1 MSDNLQSHCHYLVQR
16 YLLMTL
22 DPLHIG
28 TGGYRLGRVDLSI
41 VREPGT
47 RLPKIPGTSLAGAA
61 RSYAAMRYG
70 KIRCAGQGGAD
81 QPHCGQPTCPICYT
95 FGYITKNKQGDEQN
109 AHSGVVNVTDAHI
122 LLFPVHSVAGPVWIS
137 TPQRLREAGF
147 KNVQPE
153 SVPDEQIYLS
163 WNHPNRLNL
172 GWLMLDVAPPATFT
186 PPEVWKN
193 DPHWTAVQKRIVLV
207 SDSLFSHIVNSNL
220 EVRTSVSIDPRTGAA
235 ADKALFTYEA
245 LPRATWLWLDVVE
258 DDYRRDFPTK
268 EKLEKWEQDL
278 KQNGD
283 EAAKLL
289 KRWLLWKESDASKQ
303 KEEAR
308 KKASQWVDDDLGRY
322 RKAESL
328 PSTKQGWQKQHQN
341 QQNTKQEDSREGPID
356 VVRAGLELAEY
367 LGIGGMGTRGFG
379 RIRIVGNPI
388 EINPLEQTAAQ
399 NDQKQEA
406 AQ

>member
-1 MSDNLQSHCHYLVQR
+1 MSNNLYTQQR
-16 YLLMTL
+16 FLLMTL

-95 FGYITKNKQGDEQN
+95 FGSVRGTAGGSAGTI
-109 AHSGVVNVTDAHI
+109 SISDARL
-122 LLFPVHSVAGPVWIS
+122 LLFPVHSLAGPVWVTSPS
-137 TPQRLREAGF
+137 TLADFGIKGHQVNENKA
-147 KNVQPE
+147 K
-153 SVPDEQIYLS
+153 
-163 WNHPNRLNL
+163 WNSALTQQNRLNL
-172 GWLMLDVAPPATFT
+172 GWLMLDVAPSATFT

-388 EINPLEQTAAQ
+388 EINPLKQTAAQ